1 MAKMKKWKLEREFV
15 QVPNETAVA
24 VEAREHEVELK
35 ECISLQA
42 LGLLVNLWSY
52 NTEEWEL
59 HKTEL
64 YKRYEKNKEVSVKN
78 AWKELMDANYIIEY
92 KYRVGKKW
100 DYEYYYRITPF
111 TAEEREE
118 ILAYAEKEHGQI
130 WGLDFQDLKMKT
142 SKSRATKY
150 IIKEKQINKI
160 EDEDIPNVLPS
171 DDLPHPDVKIEPS
184 KETNITPPKL
194 SDDDLLWITTMV
206 RDIYTGKIQKRSFD
220 SVLKKCM
227 NNYKK
232 GTVPNYENY
241 LITAVENKITELEL
255 RKEREKSLLD
265 LVPKTKNKK
274 KGRTEMVPDWLKE
287 QKKDDESVGQ
297 AVSREPQQAYE
308 NEQQCMED
316 ERKRLKDVL
325 AKYKRE

>member
-1 MAKMKKWKLEREFV
+1 
-15 QVPNETAVA
+15 
-24 VEAREHEVELK
+24 
-35 ECISLQA
+35 
-42 LGLLVNLWSY
+42 
-52 NTEEWEL
+52 
-59 HKTEL
+59 
-64 YKRYEKNKEVSVKN
+64 
-78 AWKELMDANYIIEY
+78 
-92 KYRVGKKW
+92 
-100 DYEYYYRITPF
+100 
-111 TAEEREE
+111 
-118 ILAYAEKEHGQI
+118 
-130 WGLDFQDLKMKT
+130 
-142 SKSRATKY
+142 
-150 IIKEKQINKI
+150 
-160 EDEDIPNVLPS
+160 
-171 DDLPHPDVKIEPS
+171 
-184 KETNITPPKL
+184 
-194 SDDDLLWITTMV
+194 MV

>member
-1 MAKMKKWKLEREFV
+1 MAKMKKWRLEREYV

-24 VEAREHEVELK
+24 VELRESEPE

-42 LGLLVNLWSY
+42 LGLIVNLWSY

-64 YKRYEKNKEVSVKN
+64 YKRYGKNKEVSVKN

-92 KYRVGKKW
+92 KFRVGKKW

-118 ILAYAEKEHGQI
+118 ILAFAEKEHGQI

-142 SKSRATKY
+142 SKPRDNKY
-150 IIKEKQINKI
+150 IINEKQINKK
-160 EDEDIPNVLPS
+160 EDDDIPNVSLS
-171 DDLPHPDVKIEPS
+171 DETINQNLNIEL
-184 KETNITPPKL
+184 KEQQEIHIPKL
-194 SDDDLLWITTMV
+194 SDDDLLWITDKV
-206 RDIYTGKIQKRSFD
+206 RDIFKGKIQKRSFD
-220 SVLKKCM
+220 SVLKKCI

-241 LITAVENKITELEL
+241 LITAIENKIQELEL

-265 LVPKTKNKK
+265 LVPKVKHNKK
-274 KGRTEMVPDWLKE
+274 TVRKEIVPDWLNEQKE
-287 QKKDDESVGQ
+287 QEDTTATVEGTTNGQ
-297 AVSREPQQAYE
+297 ADKNLEE
-308 NEQQCMED
+308 
-316 ERKRLKDVL
+316 ERKRLEEELK
-325 AKYKRE
+325 KYKRD